1 MLLVASCKR
10 SQQNFRKCQNQPN
23 FSKCFQISVKWQQID
38 GSIDRLPFVNFGDFD
53 SLGVEV
59 LVLARWGKG
68 KKWDFLRIFGG
79 FVLKGSKMS

>member
-1 MLLVASCKR
+1 MPFLLQFSR
-10 SQQNFRKCQNQPN
+10 SLT
-23 FSKCFQISVKWQQID
+23 V
-38 GSIDRLPFVNFGDFD
+38 IDRLPFVNFGDFD

-68 KKWDFLRIFGG
+68 KKWDFLRILGG